1 MNTAGTVAL
10 ATLSAVGLL
19 LSLLTLSISLVAV
32 QAMSGTESLIELLLF
47 FCGSFAISFGVAA
60 ACTLPWHGAHGPLQ
74 AGGAFSIGG
83 ALGGGLQAISLASVA
98 RFEPQLR
105 GLTDGGPLGMFLL
118 AGNLLAFVT
127 AGVVGRVL
135 LRQAGRRRLARAG
148 REDL

>member
-10 ATLSAVGLL
+10 ATLSGVGLL

-74 AGGAFSIGG
+74 QAAPFPSAARSAAAFRQS
-83 ALGGGLQAISLASVA
+83 ASPRSPA
-98 RFEPQLR
+98 SSR
-105 GLTDGGPLGMFLL
+105 
-118 AGNLLAFVT
+118 NS
-127 AGVVGRVL
+127 VG
-135 LRQAGRRRLARAG
+135 
-148 REDL
+148 